1 MGITNSLKI
10 IYLLHM
16 KIIITESQRN
26 NVIERLLKTTIP
38 NVIDIKFKDI
48 PVTSW
53 GDGGQKNFTRTVI
66 NIIVDPGN
74 VFEGNL
80 YNVKGESYSYMPLK
94 QSIGDTLDKVLNIN
108 VSEYMSPYTYEVY
121 IVNTKRV

>member
-1 MGITNSLKI
+1 MTNSLKRL
-10 IYLLHM
+10 YLLHM

-48 PVTSW
+48 QVGVW
-53 GDGGQKNFTRTVI
+53 DERGQQNFTRTVI

>member
-1 MGITNSLKI
+1 MTNSLKRL
-10 IYLLHM
+10 YLLHM

-26 NVIERLLKTTIP
+26 NVIERLLKSTIP
-38 NVIDIKFKDI
+38 NIIDVKFKDI
-48 PVTSW
+48 PVTAW
-53 GDGGQKNFTRTVI
+53 GDGEPKNFTRTVI

-80 YNVKGESYSYMPLK
+80 YNVKGESYSYMTLK

>member
-1 MGITNSLKI
+1 MTNSLKRL
-10 IYLLHM
+10 YLLHM

-38 NVIDIKFKDI
+38 NIIDVKFKDI
-48 PVTSW
+48 QVGVW
-53 GDGGQKNFTRTVI
+53 DEDGQKNFTRTVI

-108 VSEYMSPYTYEVY
+108 VSEHKSPYNYEIY

>member
-1 MGITNSLKI
+1 MTNSLKRL
-10 IYLLHM
+10 YLLHM

-26 NVIERLLKTTIP
+26 NVIERLLKSTIP

-48 PVTSW
+48 QVGVWDES
-53 GDGGQKNFTRTVI
+53 GQQNFTRTVI

>member
-1 MGITNSLKI
+1 
-10 IYLLHM
+10 M

-26 NVIERLLKTTIP
+26 NIIERLLKSSIP
-38 NVIDIKFKDI
+38 NIIDIKFKDI
-48 PVTSW
+48 PVTVY
-53 GDGGQKNFTRTVI
+53 GDGQSKNITKTVI

-80 YNVKGESYSYMPLK
+80 YNVKGESYSYMTLK
-94 QSIGDTLDKVLNIN
+94 QSIGEILDKILNIN
-108 VSEYMSPYTYEVY
+108 VSALMSPYTYEVY

>member
-1 MGITNSLKI
+1 
-10 IYLLHM
+10 M

-48 PVTSW
+48 QVGVW
-53 GDGGQKNFTRTVI
+53 DEDGQKNFTRTVI

-94 QSIGDTLDKVLNIN
+94 QLIGETLDKVLNIN
-108 VSEYMSPYTYEVY
+108 ILQHKSPYTYEVY

>member
-1 MGITNSLKI
+1 
-10 IYLLHM
+10 M

-26 NVIERLLKTTIP
+26 NIIERLLKSSIP
-38 NVIDIKFKDI
+38 NIIDIKFKDI
-48 PVTSW
+48 PVTVY
-53 GDGGQKNFTRTVI
+53 GDGQSKNITKTVI

-80 YNVKGESYSYMPLK
+80 YNVKGESYSYMTLK
-94 QSIGDTLDKVLNIN
+94 QSIGETLDKILNIN
-108 VSEYMSPYTYEVY
+108 VSALMSPYTYEIY

>member
-1 MGITNSLKI
+1 MTNSLKRL
-10 IYLLHM
+10 YLLHM

-26 NVIERLLKTTIP
+26 NVIERLLKSTIP
-38 NVIDIKFKDI
+38 NVIDVKFKDI
-48 PVTSW
+48 QVGVW
-53 GDGGQKNFTRTVI
+53 DERGQQNFTRTVI

-94 QSIGDTLDKVLNIN
+94 QLIGETLDKVLNIN
-108 VSEYMSPYTYEVY
+108 VSEHKSPYTYEVY

>member
-1 MGITNSLKI
+1 MTNSLKRL
-10 IYLLHM
+10 YLLHM

-48 PVTSW
+48 QVGVW
-53 GDGGQKNFTRTVI
+53 DEDGQQNFTRTVI

>member
-1 MGITNSLKI
+1 
-10 IYLLHM
+10 M

-26 NVIERLLKTTIP
+26 NVIERLLKSTIP
-38 NVIDIKFKDI
+38 NIIDVKFKDI
-48 PVTSW
+48 PVTAW
-53 GDGGQKNFTRTVI
+53 GDGEPKNFTRTVI

-80 YNVKGESYSYMPLK
+80 YNVKGESYSYMSLK
-94 QSIGDTLDKVLNIN
+94 QLIGDTLDKVLNIN

>member
-1 MGITNSLKI
+1 
-10 IYLLHM
+10 M

-26 NVIERLLKTTIP
+26 NVIERLLKSTIP
-38 NVIDIKFKDI
+38 NIIDVKFKDI
-48 PVTSW
+48 PVTAW
-53 GDGGQKNFTRTVI
+53 GDGEPKNFTRTVI

-80 YNVKGESYSYMPLK
+80 YNVKGESYSYMTLK
-94 QSIGDTLDKVLNIN
+94 QLIGDTLDKVLNIN

>member
-1 MGITNSLKI
+1 
-10 IYLLHM
+10 M

-26 NVIERLLKTTIP
+26 NIIERLLKSSIP
-38 NVIDIKFKDI
+38 NIIDIKFKDI
-48 PVTSW
+48 PVTVY
-53 GDGGQKNFTRTVI
+53 GDGQSKNITKTVI

-80 YNVKGESYSYMPLK
+80 YNVKGESYSYMTLK

>member
-1 MGITNSLKI
+1 MTNSLKRL
-10 IYLLHM
+10 YLLHM

-48 PVTSW
+48 QVGVW
-53 GDGGQKNFTRTVI
+53 DERGQQNFTRTVI

-80 YNVKGESYSYMPLK
+80 YNVKGESYSYMTLK

>member
-1 MGITNSLKI
+1 
-10 IYLLHM
+10 M

-48 PVTSW
+48 QVGVW
-53 GDGGQKNFTRTVI
+53 DERGQQNFTRTVI

-80 YNVKGESYSYMPLK
+80 YNVKGESYSYMSLK

-108 VSEYMSPYTYEVY
+108 ILQHKSPYTYEVY

>member
-1 MGITNSLKI
+1 MTNSLKRL
-10 IYLLHM
+10 YLLHM

-26 NVIERLLKTTIP
+26 NVIERLLKSTIP

-48 PVTSW
+48 PVTAW

-80 YNVKGESYSYMPLK
+80 YNVKGESYSYMSLK
-94 QSIGDTLDKVLNIN
+94 QLIGDTLDKVLNIN

>member
-1 MGITNSLKI
+1 
-10 IYLLHM
+10 M

-26 NVIERLLKTTIP
+26 NIIERLLKSSIP
-38 NVIDIKFKDI
+38 NIIDIKFKDI
-48 PVTSW
+48 PVTVW
-53 GDGGQKNFTRTVI
+53 GDGQSKNITKTVI

-80 YNVKGESYSYMPLK
+80 YNVKGESYSYMTLK
-94 QSIGDTLDKVLNIN
+94 QSIGETLDKILNIN
-108 VSEYMSPYTYEVY
+108 VSALMSPYTYEIY

>member
-1 MGITNSLKI
+1 MTNSLKRL
-10 IYLLHM
+10 YLLHM

-48 PVTSW
+48 QVGVW
-53 GDGGQKNFTRTVI
+53 DERGQQNFTRTVI

-80 YNVKGESYSYMPLK
+80 YNVKGESYSYMSLK

>member
-1 MGITNSLKI
+1 
-10 IYLLHM
+10 M

-26 NVIERLLKTTIP
+26 NIIERLLKSSIP
-38 NVIDIKFKDI
+38 NIIDIKFKDI
-48 PVTSW
+48 PVTVY
-53 GDGGQKNFTRTVI
+53 GDGQSKNITKTVI

-80 YNVKGESYSYMPLK
+80 YNVKGESYSYMTLK
-94 QSIGDTLDKVLNIN
+94 QSIGETLDKILNIN
-108 VSEYMSPYTYEVY
+108 VSALMSPYTYEVY

>member
-1 MGITNSLKI
+1 MTNSLKRL
-10 IYLLHM
+10 YLLHM

-26 NVIERLLKTTIP
+26 NVIERLLKSTIP
-38 NVIDIKFKDI
+38 NVIDVKFKDI
-48 PVTSW
+48 QVGVW
-53 GDGGQKNFTRTVI
+53 DERGQQNFTRTVI

-80 YNVKGESYSYMPLK
+80 YNVKGESYSYMSLK
-94 QSIGDTLDKVLNIN
+94 QLIGDTLDKVLNIN
-108 VSEYMSPYTYEVY
+108 VSEHKSPYTYEVY

>member
-1 MGITNSLKI
+1 
-10 IYLLHM
+10 M

-26 NVIERLLKTTIP
+26 NIIERLLKSSIP
-38 NVIDIKFKDI
+38 NIIDIKFKDI
-48 PVTSW
+48 PVTVW
-53 GDGGQKNFTRTVI
+53 GDGESKNITKTVI

-80 YNVKGESYSYMPLK
+80 YNVKPESYSYMTLK
-94 QSIGDTLDKVLNIN
+94 QLIGETLDKILNIN
-108 VSEYMSPYTYEVY
+108 VSALMSPYTYEIY

>member
-1 MGITNSLKI
+1 MTNSLKRL
-10 IYLLHM
+10 YLLHM

-38 NVIDIKFKDI
+38 NIIDVKFKDI
-48 PVTSW
+48 QVGVW
-53 GDGGQKNFTRTVI
+53 DEDGQKNFTRTVI

-108 VSEYMSPYTYEVY
+108 VSEHKSPYTYEIY

>member
-1 MGITNSLKI
+1 
-10 IYLLHM
+10 M

-38 NVIDIKFKDI
+38 NIIDVKFKDI
-48 PVTSW
+48 PVTAW

-80 YNVKGESYSYMPLK
+80 YNVKGESYSYMSLK
-94 QSIGDTLDKVLNIN
+94 QLIGDTLDKVLNIN